1 MEWRRRSFICHH
13 DLCMDNLCL
22 HNLWCT
28 AMVLMQ
34 PFMVCIGGFD
44 GFSGMESIVLSWAT
58 VWVTNR
64 IDVRSMMIKS
74 MANAQKSW
82 IKL

>member
-1 MEWRRRSFICHH
+1 
-13 DLCMDNLCL
+13 MDNLCL

-44 GFSGMESIVLSWAT
+44 GFSGMESIVLSLVI
-58 VWVTNR
+58 VWVANR
-64 IDVRSMMIKS
+64 MDISSIDINS
-74 MANAQKSW
+74 MANALKSW

>member
-28 AMVLMQ
+28 AMVLMH
-34 PFMVCIGGFD
+34 PFMVCIEFD
-44 GFSGMESIVLSWAT
+44 GFSGMESIVLSLVI
-58 VWVTNR
+58 VWVANR
-64 IDVRSMMIKS
+64 MGISSIDINS
-74 MANAQKSW
+74 MANALKSW